1 MGNALTWVFMGLIL
15 SPYLILAVHGVYTW
29 LRPDPFC
36 GSFRMPLRGRE
47 LGGAGTGPAFPWE

>member
-1 MGNALTWVFMGLIL
+1 MGLIL